1 MFGKK
6 KNKEKEI
13 KDDNNLEAQNEKDD
27 ELSLNLPEIDD
38 INEEKEDKVLADDD
52 LLPQEIE
59 EKNKKEKKKQQK
71 EDKKKKKAEKDEYKK
86 EHGVKATFNMYKFII
101 KIIVFAILITFGIL
115 MLVFKDE
122 LIGAVYIVSGIVIL
136 FSALVRLVPL
146 LKTTTSKRAKAIM
159 LVQVIIHIV
168 IGAYL
173 IIAAFY
179 HWNKINEIKENSA
192 LKNLD
197 LMEQLDQISGG
208 GFAKFNIAAY
218 GYILVIYFY
227 TFAVGYY
234 WTTILYNE
242 KTNKS
247 LFWLNTIAIT
257 LAVVLGILADKLDA
271 QKLVI
276 TLAIIALLSGVVIGG
291 EATGGYIM
299 YRKKITGDKPKKEK
313 SKDKGKEA
321 PAKDKK
327 KIDEIDPNIIPKNDI
342 RDQDSIVS

>member
-6 KNKEKEI
+6 KDKKKEAQIDNKEIQSEKS
-13 KDDNNLEAQNEKDD
+13 DDI
-27 ELSLNLPEIDD
+27 SLDLPEIDD
-38 INEEKEDKVLADDD
+38 LDDAKDDKVLADDD

-59 EKNKKEKKKQQK
+59 EKNKKEKEEQLKDEK
-71 EDKKKKKAEKDEYKK
+71 EKKKALKKEYKK
-86 EHGVKATFNMYKFII
+86 EHGAVATFKMYKFII
-101 KIIVFAILITFGIL
+101 KIIVFAMLITFGIL

-136 FSALVRLVPL
+136 FSALIRVIPL
-146 LKTTTSKRAKAIM
+146 LKTTTSKRAKIVM
-159 LVQVIIHIV
+159 LVQVIIHV
-168 IGAYL
+168 IIGVYL

-179 HWNKINEIKENSA
+179 HWDKIAQIKEN
-192 LKNLD
+192 NVIGND
-197 LMEQLDQISGG
+197 LMDQLDKVSGG
-208 GFAKFNIAAY
+208 GFAKFNIEAY
-218 GYILVIYFY
+218 GYILVIFFY
-227 TFAVGYY
+227 TYAVSYY

-242 KTNKS
+242 KTNRS

-291 EATGGYIM
+291 EATGGYIQ
-299 YRKKITGDKPKKEK
+299 YRKKITEDKPKKEK

-327 KIDEIDPNIIPKNDI
+327 EIDEIDPNIIPKNDI
-342 RDQDSIVS
+342 KDQDSIVS

>member
-6 KNKEKEI
+6 KDKKKEVQTDNKDIQSEKNDEI
-13 KDDNNLEAQNEKDD
+13 
-27 ELSLNLPEIDD
+27 SLDLPEIDD
-38 INEEKEDKVLADDD
+38 IDDTKEDKVLADDD

-59 EKNKKEKKKQQK
+59 EKNKKEKEEQLK
-71 EDKKKKKAEKDEYKK
+71 EEKEKKKAEKKEYKK
-86 EHGVKATFNMYKFII
+86 EHGAVATFKMYKFIV
-101 KIIVFAILITFGIL
+101 KIVVFAILITFGIL

-136 FSALVRLVPL
+136 FSALIRLIPL
-146 LKTTTSKRAKAIM
+146 LKTTTSKRAKMVM

-179 HWNKINEIKENSA
+179 HWDKIAQIKENSD
-192 LKNLD
+192 LKGKD
-197 LMEQLDQISGG
+197 LMEQLDSISGG
-208 GFAKFNIAAY
+208 GFAKFNIEAY
-218 GYILVIYFY
+218 GYILVIFFY
-227 TFAVGYY
+227 TYAVGYY

-242 KTNKS
+242 KTNRS

-291 EATGGYIM
+291 EATGGYIQ
-299 YRKKITGDKPKKEK
+299 YRKKITADKPKKEK

-342 RDQDSIVS
+342 KDQDSIVS